1 MFDMIQNKAIEQFR
15 SIYKDNKDIN
25 HGFKVLKSI
34 TIGGDTKDLLIL
46 GIMKTWNRYDTC
58 IAVLNPSQEVIQK
71 LKQGCVYT
79 GNSLKRI
86 VSGKCDLM
94 IDLLVKT
101 FPKSWEVKVMRK
113 YRGRKS

>member
-1 MFDMIQNKAIEQFR
+1 MVDLIQKKAIEQFR
-15 SIYKDNKDIN
+15 SIYNDNRDTN

-34 TIGGDTKDLLIL
+34 KIGEDTKDLLIL
-46 GIMKTWNRYDTC
+46 GIMNTWNRYDTC

-71 LKQGCVYT
+71 LEQGCVYT

-86 VSGKCDLM
+86 VARKCDLI

-113 YRGRKS
+113 YLARMP